1 MVYSYTTD
9 KILGMW
15 FCLQKASINVSLTYL
30 REVIQFSEGISLVLF
45 YSERY
50 QDSPDK
56 MLIKVDEINF
66 LAEAGSYT

>member
-1 MVYSYTTD
+1 
-9 KILGMW
+9 MW

>member
-1 MVYSYTTD
+1 MVYSYTTN

-56 MLIKVDEINF
+56 M
-66 LAEAGSYT
+66 